1 MKEKDLFCGM
11 DADTE
16 TAPAQYKYQ
25 GKIYY
30 FCDIACKQMFMLD
43 PEKYIQIEK
52 GKHSNERI

>member
-11 DADTE
+11 DVDTE

-25 GKIYY
+25 GKTYY
-30 FCDIACKQMFMLD
+30 FCDFACKQMFILD
-43 PEKYIQIEK
+43 PEKYIQIEE